1 MDLFS
6 PAGLSPEG
14 TTPPEDQ
21 QDKSPAMDEQTE
33 DNWGHW
39 LKYRLEISGMVNK
52 VLEKQK
58 A

>member
-1 MDLFS
+1 MS
-6 PAGLSPEG
+6 EG

-33 DNWGHW
+33 DNRGHW